1 MIRRDPTTG
10 LVLAAAMMLAQA
22 TAAPGTLAAAGAATG
37 EGRQGATLPF
47 HLIYIDDGS
56 PQSAQVAAVVG
67 AMGAVYGR
75 SGLHIVEGEAGA
87 IADPALQ
94 SILERRRRSADAAV
108 DFALYDAHGDV
119 LVEDDRQD
127 LDLHAVRQLLDE
139 RLLGIGRRS
148 FLEEASA
155 VLSAMQGAGDCLEPG
170 GSGDRVALI
179 SVCGGGTIP
188 ALCLPP
194 GCTDCMFAK
203 YAARIGALLER
214 DPDIPVL
221 AFAPGTVDNL
231 RAMGWTGALYLA
243 DTTPEAVL
251 WSLRQSGSY
260 FPFTVAIGPGDDVV
274 VGPVG
279 NPEQP

>member
-10 LVLAAAMMLAQA
+10 LVLAAATMMALA
-22 TAAPGTLAAAGAATG
+22 TAAPGTLATTGAAPV

-75 SGLHIVEGEAGA
+75 RGLHIVGSEARA

-94 SILERRRRSADAAV
+94 SILERRRWSADAAV

-155 VLSAMQGAGDCLEPG
+155 VFSAMQGAGNCLEPDG
-170 GSGDRVALI
+170 GGDRVALT
-179 SVCGGGTIP
+179 SVCGAGKMP

-194 GCTDCMFAK
+194 GCTDCMLAK
-203 YAARIGALLER
+203 YAVRIGALLER
-214 DPDIPVL
+214 DPGIPVL
-221 AFAPGTVDNL
+221 AFAPETVDDL
-231 RAMGWTGALYLA
+231 RAMGWTGAFYLA
-243 DTTPEAVL
+243 DTTSEAVL

-260 FPFTVAIGPGDDVV
+260 FPFTVAIGSDGEIV